1 MMLFKTGIYSAL
13 FSLSH
18 GYLMPGQTDKIVY
31 ADTRIL
37 DPRYARSAENL
48 VCQSEV
54 THDVMKHLPTGG
66 GGKGG
71 KPAVQEHTEMRAIGC
86 CPAGDPNGKPYGVG
100 KGCCGSHVF
109 EDDGNSF
116 CCEYDMQVYQNTLM
130 GITQCNNNF
139 EIPETEPINGPTA
152 GPQIAPSEFPSVPEE
167 MPYDADPE
175 YVTED
180 GQCPPAFWIPSPMT
194 ASCTDSN
201 NVDSFCSFQCPP
213 GSRVRIP
220 DDPNRVCNAD
230 GTWHGDVP
238 HCCEK
243 DGCPDDLRV
252 DFYFILDSSS
262 SIKEKNFQ
270 YIREY
275 VMGLI
280 KTMPIGQ
287 DKTRVGIITYNSD
300 VIERVRLDQFDDKKS
315 LMEAVQ
321 NIPYEGRGTKTNA
334 ALEYA
339 VNEGL
344 IQDKGDRPD
353 VPNFILVLTDGRST
367 DDVSVGAPLLQQ
379 KGFIIAVGVGKK
391 IKEPELNT
399 IAGNKDNVYMVADF
413 RSLGLGSLSDKQE
426 GEKVSEEEQL
436 RRNQE
441 CIKKELAEEN
451 GEVYVPTESN
461 AEAPEIEAQIAIID
475 ALEAKYEANEI
486 DVTQYAVAMRGE
498 QIRLTNLRR
507 QYGNGSW
514 SVAQCRPMLQ
524 NEVQTMKFTTSFIC
538 PKQCLFETYSIFAP

>member
-1 MMLFKTGIYSAL
+1 MMIFRAGIYSAL
-13 FSLSH
+13 VSLSR
-18 GYLMPGQTDKIVY
+18 GYLMPDESERIVY

-37 DPRYARSAENL
+37 DPRYARSTENL
-48 VCQSEV
+48 VCQSHM
-54 THDVMKHLPTGG
+54 HDAIRDLPTGG

-71 KPAVQEHTEMRAIGC
+71 KPREEVPEMRAIGC
-86 CPAGDPNGKPYGVG
+86 CPENDPTGKPYGPG
-100 KGCCGSHVF
+100 KACCGNSVYD
-109 EDDGNSF
+109 DDGNYF
-116 CCEYDMQVYQNTLM
+116 CCDYDMNVYRNTLG
-130 GITQCNNNF
+130 GITECNNAIPF
-139 EIPETEPINGPTA
+139 PEPTRDDWEGFEPTSFQIAEIPSTPQPI
-152 GPQIAPSEFPSVPEE
+152 
-167 MPYDADPE
+167 Y
-175 YVTED
+175 ED
-180 GQCPPAFWIPSPMT
+180 EVEQGQCPPAYWIPSPMT
-194 ASCTDSN
+194 ASCTNSN
-201 NVDSFCSFQCPP
+201 NYNSFCSFSCPA
-213 GSRVRIP
+213 GSRVKIP
-220 DDPNRVCNAD
+220 DDPNRICGAD
-230 GTWHGDVP
+230 GNWQGDVP

-321 NIPYEGRGTKTNA
+321 NIPYEGRGTKTNS

-344 IQDKGDRPD
+344 IAEKGDRPD

-367 DDVSVGAPLLQQ
+367 DDVSIGAPLLQQ

-399 IAGNKDNVYMVADF
+399 IAG
-413 RSLGLGSLSDKQE
+413 S
-426 GEKVSEEEQL
+426 
-436 RRNQE
+436 
-441 CIKKELAEEN
+441 KERVIN
-451 GEVYVPTESN
+451 
-461 AEAPEIEAQIAIID
+461 
-475 ALEAKYEANEI
+475 
-486 DVTQYAVAMRGE
+486 
-498 QIRLTNLRR
+498 
-507 QYGNGSW
+507 
-514 SVAQCRPMLQ
+514 
-524 NEVQTMKFTTSFIC
+524 
-538 PKQCLFETYSIFAP
+538 

>member
-1 MMLFKTGIYSAL
+1 MG
-13 FSLSH
+13 
-18 GYLMPGQTDKIVY
+18 
-31 ADTRIL
+31 
-37 DPRYARSAENL
+37 
-48 VCQSEV
+48 
-54 THDVMKHLPTGG
+54 
-66 GGKGG
+66 
-71 KPAVQEHTEMRAIGC
+71 VQEHTEMRAIGC

-194 ASCTDSN
+194 ASCPDSN

-220 DDPNRVCNAD
+220 DDPNRVCDAD

-262 SIKEKNFQ
+262 SIKERNFH

-275 VMGLI
+275 VSGLI
-280 KTMPIGQ
+280 ATMPIGL
-287 DKTRVGIITYNSD
+287 DKTRVGIITYNSG
-300 VIERVRLDQFDDKKS
+300 VVERV
-315 LMEAVQ
+315 
-321 NIPYEGRGTKTNA
+321 
-334 ALEYA
+334 
-339 VNEGL
+339 
-344 IQDKGDRPD
+344 RPD
-353 VPNFILVLTDGRST
+353 VPNFVLVLTDGRAT
-367 DDVSVGAPLLQQ
+367 DDVRIGAPALRASAYVV
-379 KGFIIAVGVGKK
+379 AVGVGKK
-391 IKEPELNT
+391 IKENELKI
-399 IAGNKDNVYMVADF
+399 IAGSEDRVYMVTDF
-413 RSLGLGSLSDKQE
+413 RSLGLGSLSEARE
-426 GEKVSEEEQL
+426 GEKVSEAEQQ
-436 RRNQE
+436 RRNKE
-441 CIKKELAEEN
+441 CMKKESMEAKGMEYVSDVQESAE
-451 GEVYVPTESN
+451 VQ
-461 AEAPEIEAQIAIID
+461 AQRVVIK
-475 ALEAKYEANEI
+475 ALEDKFEEDGDA
-486 DVTQYAVAMRGE
+486 TSFAVAMRGE
-498 QIRLTNLRR
+498 MIRLKNLLANES
-507 QYGNGSW
+507 QW
-514 SVAQCRPMLQ
+514 SADSCVAIAKKENSSSAQQVLANPTIR
-524 NEVQTMKFTTSFIC
+524 FTTSYIC
-538 PKQCLFETYSIFAP
+538 PKSCVFDQYTLFNP